1 MNSKL
6 KVLIDNLKLN
16 EFESYFKDGKLVKII
31 GNVDH
36 TDYTFYLDLKSSLPV
51 NIYNE
56 LYSNLVS
63 YYKDLHISLSVK
75 CENTNNQYIKDYFE
89 YFINRFSG
97 KQNSCSKQ

>member
-1 MNSKL
+1 MTE
-6 KVLIDNLKLN
+6 NLKLN

-89 YFINRFSG
+89 YFINV
-97 KQNSCSKQ
+97 